1 MNEIRPP
8 QPLPQPDLN
17 PLLLE
22 ARPVVYVA
30 RELKGRLGDLVVT
43 REPDDTDADYRSRT
57 ELLALLLDFAE
68 RG

>member
-8 QPLPQPDLN
+8 QPLSQPDID

-30 RELKGRLGDLVVT
+30 RELRGKRDGVVV
-43 REPDDTDADYRSRT
+43 RRDDDTDAEYQARS
-57 ELLALLLDFAE
+57 ELFNLLLDHAE
-68 RG
+68 KG